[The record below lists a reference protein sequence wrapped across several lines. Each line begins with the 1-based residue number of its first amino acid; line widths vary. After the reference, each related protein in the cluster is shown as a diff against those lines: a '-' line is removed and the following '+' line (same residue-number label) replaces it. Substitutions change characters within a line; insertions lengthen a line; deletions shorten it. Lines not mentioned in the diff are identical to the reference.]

1 MASDERARHL
11 LYDDL
16 GRVLS
21 PESVE
26 TLMDYLP
33 PTGWGDVTRRR
44 DLDHLAALLRSEVD
58 QVGAELGGEMRA
70 LGADLRGEMATL
82 DAGIRGEMAM
92 LDAGIR
98 GEMAMLDAGIRGE
111 MAMLDAGI
119 RGEMAKLDAGIRG
132 EMAEART
139 EMIDM
144 HGQSM
149 AAVAGVRAELNREM
163 AVQTRWFVGVLVA
176 MTSVLATLMV
186 ALH

>member
-70 LGADLRGEMATL
+70 LGADLRGEMA
-82 DAGIRGEMAM
+82 
-92 LDAGIR
+92 
-98 GEMAMLDAGIRGE
+98 
-111 MAMLDAGI
+111 
-119 RGEMAKLDAGIRG
+119 
-132 EMAEART
+132 EART

-149 AAVAGVRAELNREM
+149 AAVVGVRAELNREM
-163 AVQTRWFVGVLVA
+163 AAQTRWFVGVLVA